1 MDNIIAMSPLFVQA
15 IGETLYMTIIS
26 TLVAYAIGMPVGFFL
41 VVSAPDGIHPMP
53 GANRIIGGIVNILRS
68 IPFLILLVALKGF
81 TRFVVGTSIGPTA
94 MIVPLVVSS
103 APYIARMVESSAK
116 EVDRGVIEASQS
128 MGASPLQIIRKVILP
143 EAKPSL
149 IVGAAITVTLVLG
162 YSAMAGIVA
171 GGGLG
176 GIAINYG
183 YYRSQTDVMLVMIVL
198 LVILVQIFQAIGD
211 TVALK
216 FDKRIR

>member
-1 MDNIIAMSPLFVQA
+1 MDNIIAMSPLFLQA
-15 IGETLYMTIIS
+15 IGETLYMTIVS
-26 TLVAYAIGMPVGFFL
+26 TLIAYAIGMPVGFFL
-41 VVSAPDGIHPMP
+41 VVTTPDGIHPMP
-53 GANRIIGGIVNILRS
+53 GANRLIGGIVNILRS

-81 TRFVVGTSIGPTA
+81 TRLVVGTSIGPTA
-94 MIVPLVVSS
+94 MIVPLVVSA
-103 APYIARMVESSAK
+103 APYIARMVESAAK

-149 IVGAAITVTLVLG
+149 IVGAAITITLVLG

-216 FDKRIR
+216 LDKRIR

>member
-1 MDNIIAMSPLFVQA
+1 MLNMIPLFLQA
-15 IGETLYMTIIS
+15 TWETLLMTLAS
-26 TLVAYAIGMPVGFFL
+26 TLIAYAIGMPVGFWL
-41 VVSAPDGIHPMP
+41 VVTAPDGIHPSP
-53 GANRIIGGIVNILRS
+53 TANRIVGGIVNILRS
-68 IPFLILLVALKGF
+68 IPFLILLVSLKGF
-81 TRFVVGTSIGPTA
+81 TRFIAGSSIGPKA
-94 MIVPLVVSS
+94 MIVPLVVSA

-128 MGASPLQIIRKVILP
+128 MGASPLQIITKVILP

-162 YSAMAGIVA
+162 YSAMAGIVG

-176 GIAINYG
+176 GVAINYG
-183 YYRSQTDVMLVMIVL
+183 YYRSQTDIMMIMIVL

-211 TVALK
+211 TIALK
-216 FDKRIR
+216 CDKRIR